1 MRQHPGGQRLGR
13 GAGDDGHHSLVEY
26 LAVVQLRGDTVHGGT
41 GKLATLVNGPL
52 VRVQPG
58 EGGQQ
63 AGVDVDQP
71 PVVMRHKPWC
81 EDAHEPSQHHQR
93 GVKTIDFGHQR
104 RVKRLAAGKGFV
116 VDHGSGQAMAAGKGQ
131 TGGIG
136 LVAQHCGHAGTHA
149 LCPLALLG
157 DAHKGLH
164 VGAAARD
171 QNDDVFHDLTECNDP
186 PMNAAY
192 SPALRPLSPAESRV
206 LGTLMEKAR
215 TVPDSYPL
223 SMQALLTG
231 CNQKTTRDPVM
242 NLTEGQV
249 AEALDEL
256 KALALVVEQSGAR
269 VPRYSH
275 NFQRVVGVPEQAAAL
290 LGLLMLRGPQT
301 AGELRINSER
311 WHRFADIS
319 SVDAFLEEL
328 QDRSTDKGGP
338 LVVKLPRAPGTREQ
352 RWAHLL
358 CGEVDLTQTPT
369 GPTSSAATE
378 DEVIA
383 LTRRVATLESEVA
396 SLQRTLA
403 QLCEQLGVT
412 PS

>member
-1 MRQHPGGQRLGR
+1 MTASNP
-13 GAGDDGHHSLVEY
+13 
-26 LAVVQLRGDTVHGGT
+26 
-41 GKLATLVNGPL
+41 
-52 VRVQPG
+52 
-58 EGGQQ
+58 
-63 AGVDVDQP
+63 
-71 PVVMRHKPWC
+71 
-81 EDAHEPSQHHQR
+81 
-93 GVKTIDFGHQR
+93 
-104 RVKRLAAGKGFV
+104 
-116 VDHGSGQAMAAGKGQ
+116 
-131 TGGIG
+131 
-136 LVAQHCGHAGTHA
+136 
-149 LCPLALLG
+149 
-157 DAHKGLH
+157 
-164 VGAAARD
+164 
-171 QNDDVFHDLTECNDP
+171 
-186 PMNAAY
+186 Y

-256 KALALVVEQSGAR
+256 KGLALVVEQSGAR

-301 AGELRINSER
+301 AGELRINTER

-328 QDRSTDKGGP
+328 QDRSADKGGP
-338 LVVKLPRAPGTREQ
+338 LVVKLPRAPGAREQ

-358 CGEVDLTQTPT
+358 CGEVDLSQAPS
-369 GPTSSAATE
+369 GPVGSTATE

-383 LTRRVATLESEVA
+383 LTRRVATLEDEVA
-396 SLQRTLA
+396 GLQRTLA
-403 QLCEQLGVT
+403 QLCEQLGVA
-412 PS
+412 PG